1 MLTGVLATAAIGIGL
16 WLGFVAPPSRRSL
29 AVLIGGAAVFFL
41 AALAIHGWAGLF
53 TGHLTLVAYGL
64 ALAIP
69 VTASRFAAT
78 KWTSPEDL

>member
-1 MLTGVLATAAIGIGL
+1 MLTGVLAAAAIGIGL

-29 AVLIGGAAVFFL
+29 AALGGGTAVFFL
-41 AALAIHGWAGLF
+41 AALAVHGWPDLF
-53 TGHLTLVAYGL
+53 AGHLALVAYGL